1 MLPIVGFAVLVRD
14 GEHQNVW
21 AILGVDHAVGK
32 APQPAAPNLRGERV
46 PRFGKLLHQ
55 LQGLERFDQKSITQ
69 PWCLFC
75 IPSNG
80 FVQLCLCWLQQ
91 ADVHVRWAA
100 AEYFAITSDKAT
112 ALISP
117 RR

>member
-46 PRFGKLLHQ
+46 PPFGKLLHQ
-55 LQGLERFDQKSITQ
+55 LQCFERLDQKGIAQ
-69 PWCLFC
+69 PRRLFC
-75 IPSNG
+75 IPGNG
-80 FVQLCLCWLQQ
+80 LVQLSLSWLQQ
-91 ADVHVRWAA
+91 ADAHVREAA
-100 AEYFAITSDKAT
+100 AWYLAITSDKAT